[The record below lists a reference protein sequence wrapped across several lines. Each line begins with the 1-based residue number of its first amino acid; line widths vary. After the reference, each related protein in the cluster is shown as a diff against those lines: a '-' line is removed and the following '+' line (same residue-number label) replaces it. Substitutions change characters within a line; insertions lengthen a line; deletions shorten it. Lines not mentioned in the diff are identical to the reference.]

1 MSLPHLTD
9 PLPREGQ
16 AWVEAAPGQEPSHL
30 QELLAP
36 FQAGGPRLS
45 VQEGRE
51 GRVDVG
57 RVRSTVDSPVLWDQ
71 GISHTSWLTSL
82 VTTLLGC
89 FAEHT
94 VPHHLS
100 AVCRLDTALCRTLL
114 PFIIQELL
122 LVNCSDIRLI
132 LSKKICDFFRDHFRS
147 VAEGVPG
154 SPAAAHTRR
163 ESVAAVLEVVTHLR
177 AQPLPPHL
185 ARENNCWENNFW
197 LANLNYLH
205 CARAALTCGAPAA
218 ALLLASVWCFQ
229 REREATTAA
238 PLGRGGSLLER
249 VGVSEEGEAVQAV
262 IHTASLLLGDRDAA
276 LGAGTVDLASPAARS
291 SSLAMAG
298 NFGLALPL
306 ADAQVAAGGGRE
318 ALVAALYTAGL
329 HHTLGRYLGAGAGAG
344 EVQGASEGASRRE
357 QEVQQE
363 CSWRLQQWD
372 RLSPDTAAASVPG
385 CVLGALEGAVRGD
398 GGAVAY
404 WRRTGEGLVRARL
417 REEQVETVC
426 ALHPLLTELRQLG
439 ELGRLGGGDVG
450 CLGMLMARD
459 EGRAGEFAWVE
470 PVLSQRQVLVA
481 AGRGRGEVLEELVLH
496 TSRLARRAG
505 VAWVCGAQQRLGLAP
520 SLALRW
526 EEALV
531 AWGQGQHRTATAL
544 ARRLLGEVEGGE
556 GAALLPQ
563 VLLRLGKWL
572 HQERTETSRT
582 ILDTFLTRAVTLLEE
597 RGDQGEQVVGAH
609 LALAQFA
616 DLQYKQLQDYLA
628 SPEFQER
635 QEGAARIAQEAT
647 TLKPSIKDDKAISTS
662 VTIKD
667 RFSKKDLE
675 EGEEQRAEAAKY
687 LGLAL
692 RHYLAVLALAAG
704 RRAQAAVYRLV
715 ALWFAA
721 ADSPVVRGLL
731 PEALPGIASHR
742 FIPLLYQLA
751 ARMEV
756 PKAGVKDSPSAL
768 YALMLRCTSDH
779 PHHALPIILALTNAK
794 QDEKELGSKAATTT
808 DSRGIAASKIVAT
821 IKKSGEGSRV
831 VVERYTALSLGLINL
846 AYVTAPGKVT
856 DKVAFPKG
864 QALLQVK
871 DWGEVAVPTDTLAV
885 RPDRDY
891 GGVAGVARFL
901 PHYSMVGGINAPK
914 KISCLGTDGRLRLQ
928 LVKGKD
934 DLRQDAVME
943 QVFGLLNQL
952 LEQDEEARR
961 HKLSIRTYKVVPL
974 SQRSGVLEWCTDTQP
989 LALYL
994 VGAGCR
1000 GGAHRRYFPRQ
1011 WDSHACRTRMSAAA
1025 VRGRTTAAD
1034 REKVYREVCANFSP
1048 VMKYFFLE
1056 KFATASAYYLART
1069 RYTKSA
1075 ATNSMVGHVLGLG
1088 DRHTNNILV
1097 DNSTGEM
1104 IHIDLGV
1111 AFEQG
1116 KILPTPEKIPF
1127 RLSRDVVDGFG
1138 PAGVEGVFRCS
1149 VLHLSTSPLYLT
1161 SPLNYPGTSCPHL

>member
-1 MSLPHLTD
+1 M
-9 PLPREGQ
+9 
-16 AWVEAAPGQEPSHL
+16 
-30 QELLAP
+30 
-36 FQAGGPRLS
+36 
-45 VQEGRE
+45 
-51 GRVDVG
+51 G
-57 RVRSTVDSPVLWDQ
+57 RVRSTVDSPVLWNQ
-71 GISHTSWLTSL
+71 GSSHTSWLTTL

-100 AVCRLDTALCRTLL
+100 AVCCLDTALCRTLL
-114 PFIIQELL
+114 PFVIHELL

-132 LSKKICDFFRDHFRS
+132 LSKKICDFFREHFRS
-147 VAEGVPG
+147 VTEEGQVSPEAAPG
-154 SPAAAHTRR
+154 RV
-163 ESVAAVLEVVTHLR
+163 ESVGAVLEVVTHLR

-197 LANLNYLH
+197 LANINYLH
-205 CARAALTCGAPAA
+205 CARAALSCGAPAE

-238 PLGRGGSLLER
+238 PLGRSGSLLER

-291 SSLAMAG
+291 SRLAMAG

-306 ADAQVAAGGGRE
+306 ADAQVADGGGRE
-318 ALVAALYTAGL
+318 ELVAALYKAGL
-329 HHTLGRYLGAGAGAG
+329 HHTLARYLGAGAGEVRGAG
-344 EVQGASEGASRRE
+344 GGASRRE
-357 QEVQQE
+357 EEVQQE
-363 CSWRLQQWD
+363 CAWRLQQWD
-372 RLSPDTAAASVPG
+372 RLSPDTAQASVPG
-385 CVLGALEGAVRGD
+385 CVLGALEGAIRGD

-404 WRRTGEGLVRARL
+404 WRRAGEGLVRARL

-439 ELGRLGGGDVG
+439 ELGRLKDLNTGGSVES
-450 CLGMLMARD
+450 LRLVMARD
-459 EGRAGEFAWVE
+459 EARAGEFAWVE

-481 AGRGRGEVLEELVLH
+481 RCWRGGGEVLEELVLH

-505 VAWVCGAQQRLGLAP
+505 AAWVCGAQQRLGLAP

-531 AWGQGQHRTATAL
+531 AWAQGQRRTATAL
-544 ARRLLGEVEGGE
+544 ARRLLGELEGGE

-572 HQERTETSRT
+572 HQERTETSRA
-582 ILDTFLTRAVTLLEE
+582 ILDTFLTRAVALLEA

-635 QEGAARIAQEAT
+635 QEGAARIAQEAS

-675 EGEEQRAEAAKY
+675 EGEEQRAEAGRY

-704 RRAQAAVYRLV
+704 RRGQAAVYRLV

-721 ADSPVVRGLL
+721 ADSPVVAAVL
-731 PEALPGIASHR
+731 PEALPGIATHK
-742 FIPLLYQLA
+742 FVPLLYQLA

-756 PKAGVKDSPSAL
+756 PKAGAKDSPSAL
-768 YALMLRCTSDH
+768 YALMLRCTADH
-779 PHHALPIILALTNAK
+779 PHHALPIILALTHAK

-808 DSRGIAASKIVAT
+808 DSRGIAASKIIAT

-831 VVERYTALSLGLINL
+831 VVERYTAVSLGLINL
-846 AYVTAPGKVT
+846 AYVTASGKVT
-856 DKVAFPKG
+856 DKVAYPKG
-864 QALLQVK
+864 QALLQVR

-885 RPDRDY
+885 RPDKHY

-994 VGAGCR
+994 VGANCR
-1000 GGAHRRYFPRQ
+1000 GGAHKRYFPRQ
-1011 WDSHACRTRMSAAA
+1011 WDSHTCRTRMAAAA

-1048 VMKYFFLE
+1048 VMKFFFLE

-1149 VLHLSTSPLYLT
+1149 TFTSTVSHPLHLSPAPVALT
-1161 SPLNYPGTSCPHL
+1161 SAPGGAASGP